1 MSQMSRVVTTWGPT
15 ESSREGAPASP
26 TDLAAEVAEYLPL
39 VRRIALHLHRKCPAN
54 VQLDDLIASG
64 AVGLLDALRR
74 SGPDRGKPFQFYAST
89 RIRGAILDEL
99 RALDWLSRSERLAAR
114 AQGDDC
120 ATIVGF
126 DDLPDGLDAE
136 AYDDAA
142 SPLES
147 AELRSDRDELAE
159 AVARLPE
166 REASIVAMHYYR
178 GRAFKDIAS
187 ELHVSEPRISQLHA
201 RAVKMLRQL
210 MSETERSCLAQP
222 GAP

>member
-1 MSQMSRVVTTWGPT
+1 MGSLTG
-15 ESSREGAPASP
+15 SSSDVAPATAPDS
-26 TDLAAEVAEYLPL
+26 AAEVAEYLPL

-166 REASIVAMHYYR
+166 R